1 MCLGIPGR
9 IVDLETDHPD
19 LAIVDVSGMARPINL
34 GLLSSAVEVGDW
46 VMIHMGFALEK
57 MTEEEASDAL
67 EVLQTLGQ
75 GNKDDPIFSD
85 LIFSESGPEP
95 DPPW

>member
-9 IVDLETDHPD
+9 IVDLDTDHPD
-19 LAIVDVSGMARPINL
+19 LAMVDVSGVARPINL
-34 GLLSSAVEVGDW
+34 GLLSGETIEIGDW

-57 MTEEEASDAL
+57 MTEEEASDAV

-75 GNKDDPIFSD
+75 GNEDDFAFSD
-85 LIFSESGPEP
+85 PGAEQE
-95 DPPW
+95 PPW